1 MRHEQMSAWRP
12 EEDNLILDL
21 VERHGPRWG
30 KIAVE
35 LHGRSV
41 ASVRNRYLRM
51 QKGIKKREE
60 GSAKNRCHA
69 CNTRLPSFPSA
80 PRMQPF
86 IC

>member
-51 QKGIKKREE
+51 QKGIKKRLL
-60 GSAKNRCHA
+60 
-69 CNTRLPSFPSA
+69 T
-80 PRMQPF
+80 
-86 IC
+86 